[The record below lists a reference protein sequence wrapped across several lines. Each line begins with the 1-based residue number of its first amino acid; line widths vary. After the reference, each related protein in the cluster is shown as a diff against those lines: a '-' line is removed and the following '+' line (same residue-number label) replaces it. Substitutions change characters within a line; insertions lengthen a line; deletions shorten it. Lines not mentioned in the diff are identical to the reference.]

1 MTIEFTNL
9 NAGEQRVELY
19 KSIQAIKSDVVEIKE
34 HQKEQNGK
42 VDKHCRDIAVIKGIL
57 IVVAVVVSI
66 LMGFGIPSIPIW

>member
-19 KSIQAIKSDVVEIKE
+19 KSIQTVKEDVSEIKE

-42 VDKHCRDIAVIKGIL
+42 VNKNRYELIAIKVIL
-57 IVVAVVVSI
+57 IAAAVVISC
-66 LMGFGIPSIPIW
+66 LLGFGTPSIPIW